1 MATFR
6 LSKWACKRD
15 GLLPMAMCVKEKER
29 AQWQGNTHFYI
40 DSECAT
46 VCVCIGNPFVCPRER
61 ENSSAVSCSL
71 IARPTGSPKETRS
84 LHLVCV
90 RLYACAAW
98 ASPFQSER
106 ARKESPSNL
115 KFLAFSWIPN
125 VYARHA
131 KRSEWSERNANC
143 RRQKWSTIL

>member
-6 LSKWACKRD
+6 LSKWASKRD
-15 GLLPMAMCVKEKER
+15 GLLPMAKCVKEKER

-106 ARKESPSNL
+106 ARKTCYYIL
-115 KFLAFSWIPN
+115 VL
-125 VYARHA
+125 
-131 KRSEWSERNANC
+131 NAN
-143 RRQKWSTIL
+143 RRFQTNRNYITRSWEQPNNFLIENFLLRQ